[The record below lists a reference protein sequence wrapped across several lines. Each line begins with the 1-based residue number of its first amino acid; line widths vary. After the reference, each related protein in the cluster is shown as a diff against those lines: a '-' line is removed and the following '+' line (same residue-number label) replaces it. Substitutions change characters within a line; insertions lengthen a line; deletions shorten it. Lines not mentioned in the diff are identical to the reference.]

1 MSLFPSDDEARKSL
15 PIFRLVTR
23 YFPKALRE
31 VTKVSVANNVRYN
44 PEREPADINWARDKS
59 KDQLGSG
66 FRHMLESEVDGT
78 VFEFITP
85 EVAAK
90 VGFDRVYILAENA
103 WRALAALELAIEVE
117 ECKALVKQQHSA
129 QSLQTPTPKWPSPS
143 GLLGGAGSVVSRCG
157 ECGAHGGAHFG
168 TCSGVRI

>member
-1 MSLFPSDDEARKSL
+1 MSLFPSDDKARKSL

-90 VGFDRVYILAENA
+90 VGFDRVYVLAENA
-103 WRALAALELAIEVE
+103 WRALAALELAIEAE
-117 ECKALVKQQHSA
+117 ECKVPVQVHPAQA
-129 QSLQTPTPKWPSPS
+129 TQSLLYQGP
-143 GLLGGAGSVVSRCG
+143 LGTTGPVVSRCAD
-157 ECGAHGGAHFG
+157 CGAHGGAHFG
-168 TCSGVRI
+168 SCSGVRI